1 MNTNKFTISWGDF
14 SRYRSSMFGLSI
26 IGIMVFHHFEHIRSA
41 HLLLKSEQFWD
52 YYIGSTVVD
61 FFLFLSGMG
70 LFYSLTKNDDICQFY
85 KKRLVRILPA
95 YLLVSMPFFAWRD
108 FIHLHTGILTFIRD
122 LLFLNFIDHADT
134 TYWFIFFIIVMYL
147 LFPLLF
153 KFLDT
158 ASQGKRFL
166 RLLAVLAIYALFS
179 WGLFALN
186 PVIFGN
192 VSIALARVPIFVL
205 GCYFAPQI
213 KRNDRFTVW
222 QIVLFVLATA
232 LLMYCK
238 YNIHFGIWLP
248 LPYWIRL
255 TNSLWAFP
263 LMIIGLYLCKLI
275 NLTKFLQ
282 GFVKISGALSL
293 ELYLGHVSARIFLT
307 AHHMS
312 LYIPLAIPGRD
323 RPLLPGQLL
332 KWMENKIQGQL
343 LPLSR
348 KK

>member
-1 MNTNKFTISWGDF
+1 M
-14 SRYRSSMFGLSI
+14 
-26 IGIMVFHHFEHIRSA
+26 
-41 HLLLKSEQFWD
+41 
-52 YYIGSTVVD
+52 
-61 FFLFLSGMG
+61 SGMG

-85 KKRLVRILPA
+85 KKRLVRILLA

-213 KRNDRFTVW
+213 KRNDR
-222 QIVLFVLATA
+222 
-232 LLMYCK
+232 
-238 YNIHFGIWLP
+238 
-248 LPYWIRL
+248 
-255 TNSLWAFP
+255 
-263 LMIIGLYLCKLI
+263 
-275 NLTKFLQ
+275 
-282 GFVKISGALSL
+282 
-293 ELYLGHVSARIFLT
+293 SA
-307 AHHMS
+307 
-312 LYIPLAIPGRD
+312 
-323 RPLLPGQLL
+323 
-332 KWMENKIQGQL
+332 
-343 LPLSR
+343 
-348 KK
+348 